1 MANEVTALQQAI
13 DQTVKRIDNAL
24 DRGDRRD
31 FVVWCRKR
39 ACLLASLEKALFKL
53 ATAPVA

>member
-1 MANEVTALQQAI
+1 MTNEVTVLQQAI
-13 DQTVKRIDNAL
+13 EQAGRRIDNAL

-31 FVVWCRKR
+31 FMVWCRKR
-39 ACLLASLEKALFKL
+39 ACLIASVEKALFKL